1 MANAIYPKF
10 KEQLLQGSVNMS
22 TADIRAILFDTGL
35 DAYDAANEFVSD
47 LVAGAIVKRTAAG
60 AGSKTFTNGIFDAAD
75 ITFSA
80 VTGATCEAI
89 LLYVYNASDTAARLI
104 AFIDT
109 GVTGLPV
116 TPNGGDINVAWD
128 AGANKIF
135 AL

>member
-10 KEQLLQGSVNMS
+10 KEQLLQGGVNMS
-22 TADIRAILFDTGL
+22 TADIRFILFDLTD
-35 DAYDAANEFVSD
+35 DAYDAANEFVGD

-60 AGSKTFTNGIFDAAD
+60 AGSKTFTNGVFDCAD
-75 ITFSA
+75 SVFAA
-80 VTGATCEAI
+80 VTGDPCEAI
-89 LLYVYNASDTAARLI
+89 IAYVYNASDAAARLI

-116 TPNGGDINVAWD
+116 TPNGGDINVAWN